1 MRATGWV
8 ILTGLLV
15 IVGAY
20 AFVHGRGNFHEV
32 ENGVLYRSSRLGA
45 DGLKN
50 AIARHGIK
58 SVLNLC
64 GPQPGV
70 AWYDGEVQ
78 IARGH
83 GVLFRDLAISANQAL
98 DPMQLAELLEVLRDA
113 PKPLLIHCRAGS
125 DRTGLACALFVAWRG
140 GSYLEASE
148 QLGLYYGHFPYLGS
162 KSEAMDLTLARFFEP
177 VSSQRVAGRSLI
189 R

>member
-1 MRATGWV
+1 MRATGWT

-45 DGLKN
+45 DGLEN
-50 AIARHGIK
+50 AIARYGIK

>member
-15 IVGAY
+15 IIGAY

-45 DGLKN
+45 DGLEN
-50 AIARHGIK
+50 AIARYGIK

-140 GSYLEASE
+140 GPTSR
-148 QLGLYYGHFPYLGS
+148 PVNNWGS
-162 KSEAMDLTLARFFEP
+162 ITATSLIWAARARRWTSRSPDF
-177 VSSQRVAGRSLI
+177 SSQCLVNGWLVGR
-189 R
+189 